1 VRTSKHDEPDEHA
14 SSSARA
20 EDTTESDLETTL
32 VVQAS
37 IQATMR
43 SLGLPSAATFP
54 LVVSI
59 AVLFADLTSR
69 SRLVPWVIT
78 GAVAS
83 VIALLSLAFAN
94 EMRAADRIERARPA
108 LVLAGFAI
116 GAAWGSA
123 AFLIEPEVI
132 NTAGLFLLF
141 PLGASMLSIVVCA
154 PLTGVFVSFQTSLA
168 LAVSVALLLDAT
180 PETAAILGAGLC
192 WFVTSLALY
201 RMVHRDSQD
210 TILLRLRT
218 EHLVSRLSEER
229 QQLELLNLQL
239 QHQATHDQLTELA
252 NRRGTLESL
261 HEMLEARADD
271 ELLGLIY
278 LDLDHFKHIN
288 DSYGHQAGDALLH
301 QTAQRIRQALPP
313 QAVAGR
319 IGGDEMVVILPGLHD
334 ASDAMDVAA
343 RLTSI
348 VQQPV
353 HAHGREF
360 MTRVS
365 IGLAIAPLHA
375 SSPDALMRFANAAL
389 HRAKANGR
397 SRVELFDAR
406 LRSEI
411 DERHG
416 AEFEL
421 RRALDQGEIVPFL
434 QPEIDASTGRVVGA
448 EVLARWLRRDGTV
461 LNAVAF
467 VPTARELGLL
477 DRLQTSVLNQASPV
491 IRRLHTLGLP
501 QDFRF
506 RINLTSSIRER
517 LWTPDL
523 TERLLHSLPPE
534 LITVDVTE
542 RLVADDLTEA
552 ASVLASMRAV
562 GVRVGLDDFG
572 RGGSSIMLL
581 RRLPLDEIRL
591 DRGVL
596 EGVSAHPSDR
606 AIVRAIVTLAHDL
619 GLAITADGVE
629 TPTQAD
635 TLLALGCSRQ
645 QGHLYS
651 PALPPGAFERFLVD
665 RELTFNRPVKETW
678 STDELI

>member
-1 VRTSKHDEPDEHA
+1 MDPA
-14 SSSARA
+14 PSSAPA
-20 EDTTESDLETTL
+20 PDPPTESGSSAGSDAENRL
-32 VVQAS
+32 VTQA
-37 IQATMR
+37 ATRAIMR
-43 SLGLPSAATFP
+43 SLTLPAAATFP
-54 LVVSI
+54 LVISF
-59 AVLFADLTSR
+59 AVLFADLTER
-69 SRLVPWVIT
+69 SRLVPWVVS

-83 VIALLSLAFAN
+83 AISLLALAFAN
-94 EMRAADRIERARPA
+94 EMGNAGRIERAQPA
-108 LVLAGFAI
+108 LVLAGFVI
-116 GAAWGSA
+116 GATWGGA
-123 AFLIEPEVI
+123 AFLIDAEMMA
-132 NTAGLFLLF
+132 TAGLFLLF
-141 PLGASMLSIVVCA
+141 PLGASMLSIIVCA
-154 PLTGVFVSFQTSLA
+154 PATSVFVSFQTALA
-168 LAVSVALLLDAT
+168 GAVSVALLLDPT
-180 PETAAILGAGLC
+180 PESVAVLGAGLS
-192 WFVTSLALY
+192 WMMTSLVLY
-201 RMVHRDSQD
+201 RMVHRDARD

-218 EHLVSRLSEER
+218 DHLVARLSEER
-229 QQLELLNLQL
+229 QQLEQLNLLL

-252 NRRGTLESL
+252 NRWGTLEFL
-261 HEMLEARADD
+261 QQMLTARADD
-271 ELLGLIY
+271 ELVGLIY
-278 LDLDHFKHIN
+278 LDLDHFKHVN

-301 QTAQRIRQALPP
+301 HTAQRIRQALPP
-313 QAVAGR
+313 NAVAGR

-334 ASDAMDVAA
+334 ASQAMEVAA
-343 RLTSI
+343 RLTTT
-348 VQQPV
+348 VRQPV

-360 MTRVS
+360 MTTVS

-375 SSPDALMRFANAAL
+375 STPDALMRFANAAL

-397 SRVELFDAR
+397 SRVEQFDAR

-434 QPEIDASTGRVVGA
+434 QPEIDATTGRVVGA

-467 VPTARELGLL
+467 VPTARDLGLL

-491 IRRLHTLGLP
+491 IRRLHMLGLP

-523 TERLLHSLPPE
+523 TDRLLHSLPPE
-534 LITVDVTE
+534 LITVDITE
-542 RLVADDLTEA
+542 HLVADDLTEA
-552 ASVLASMRAV
+552 ASVLASMRAI

-596 EGVSAHPSDR
+596 DGVSAHASDR
-606 AIVRAIVTLAHDL
+606 AIIRAIVTLAHDL

-665 RELTFNRPVKETW
+665 RELTFSRPQHSQETW